1 MKVETLLEK
10 KAMRQLLTVQ
20 QTILAGGTCSV
31 SDLTA
36 FLAVTKASFEKDLED
51 LHYFLKPFGQDCQL
65 TYDTNSYQS
74 PYRIFSLNHLIE
86 AFVKESLKFQLL
98 DYLYRNKEFSI
109 VQLTTKFMISESS
122 LFRKIKELNQLL
134 AAFEL
139 QIKNGQLQGEELQ
152 IRYFYFQLYWYITP
166 MKYTRK
172 NDVAVK

>member
-1 MKVETLLEK
+1 MM
-10 KAMRQLLTVQ
+10 A
-20 QTILAGGTCSV
+20 
-31 SDLTA
+31 
-36 FLAVTKASFEKDLED
+36 
-51 LHYFLKPFGQDCQL
+51 
-65 TYDTNSYQS
+65 NSYQS

>member
-1 MKVETLLEK
+1 M
-10 KAMRQLLTVQ
+10 M
-20 QTILAGGTCSV
+20 
-31 SDLTA
+31 
-36 FLAVTKASFEKDLED
+36 AS
-51 LHYFLKPFGQDCQL
+51 
-65 TYDTNSYQS
+65 SYQS
-74 PYRIFSLNHLIE
+74 PYRIFFSLNHLIE

-134 AAFEL
+134 AAFDL

-166 MKYTRK
+166 YEIHQKKTMSPLNKRIIEGIETGLGFTFNEHNALKVSLWLSITKKRLAVTSK
-172 NDVAVK
+172 NINN